1 MPQILRSLVINQSQ
15 KLSIFF
21 ENQINMNDCS
31 ILMLFIFLPQIRIFR
46 IKYIE
51 KLEGVSVG
59 GSARAVLV
67 TVSLVTICI
76 KFTGW
81 WVHYCH
87 YGAAAT
93 RRTHVTVVTSG
104 DTWHVTR
111 DVITRETRRQSPWT
125 IQIWPLTLQCAV
137 LYHKEDLDSENLR
150 LVSCISTP
158 LVLLAT
164 WPLNAK

>member
-31 ILMLFIFLPQIRIFR
+31 ILMLFIFLPQIRIFS

-59 GSARAVLV
+59 GRAGGSAGA
-67 TVSLVTICI
+67 VSLVTICI

-81 WVHYCH
+81 WVHYSH

-111 DVITRETRRQSPWT
+111 DTWRHHPWDTEAVTMDNTNMTTDFAVCSAVPQGGLGFWESETCVMYLNPTSF
-125 IQIWPLTLQCAV
+125 AS
-137 LYHKEDLDSENLR
+137 HM
-150 LVSCISTP
+150 
-158 LVLLAT
+158 AT
-164 WPLNAK
+164 

>member
-59 GSARAVLV
+59 DCVGGSAGA
-67 TVSLVTICI
+67 VSLVTICI

-81 WVHYCH
+81 
-87 YGAAAT
+87 
-93 RRTHVTVVTSG
+93 
-104 DTWHVTR
+104 
-111 DVITRETRRQSPWT
+111 
-125 IQIWPLTLQCAV
+125 
-137 LYHKEDLDSENLR
+137 
-150 LVSCISTP
+150 
-158 LVLLAT
+158 
-164 WPLNAK
+164 